1 MAMGKIL
8 PIAFWF
14 ISRKGENMRFD
25 LDAYGKVFP
34 AQQPKVTTDSAVDGY
49 NPTADEANGKAQTKV
64 ESAVEDGT
72 TQPDKGAKGLL
83 DGVIG
88 VDRGE
93 PRLQIGAHHRL
104 IALHEIR
111 PPGGPGVR
119 RDGDQERLRGLRNGC
134 LERRFHGCG

>member
-34 AQQPKVTTDSAVDGY
+34 AQQPKVTTDSAVEGY
-49 NPTADEANGKAQTKV
+49 NPTADEANGKAQAKV

-72 TQPDKGAKGLL
+72 TQPDKGTNLPADSAQPPKTGENADNGINNPN
-83 DGVIG
+83 DGTTPPTG
-88 VDRGE
+88 DSE
-93 PRLQIGAHHRL
+93 P
-104 IALHEIR
+104 
-111 PPGGPGVR
+111 
-119 RDGDQERLRGLRNGC
+119 
-134 LERRFHGCG
+134 